1 MAESTQHKLD
11 RVRPPRVQITYDVE
25 IGNAIEKKE
34 LPLVVG
40 ILADLSG
47 KPDTPPA
54 KLVERRFVDI
64 DRDNFN
70 EILSSISP
78 RATLQVD
85 NTISGDDSKLNVELR
100 FNHIED
106 FDPVN
111 LVKQVVPLRRLF
123 EARQRLRDL
132 LTKLDGNDDL
142 DQLLQDVVANTE
154 GLQEIKAARP
164 EAEAAPVPATANPR
178 STSRP
183 DPLPGEAAMPKSSAA
198 EQSGESSTQTLSL
211 LDEIIAKGRMAHD
224 DSQQDYAR
232 DMLAEFATQVLDEGM
247 AVDKD
252 TVAMINDRI
261 SQIDALI
268 SDQLNQIIHH
278 PELQKLEA
286 SWRGLHQLVSNTETS
301 ARLKLRLLN
310 VGKNELQNDLEKA
323 VEFDQ
328 SALFKKIYEEEYG
341 TFGGH
346 PFSLLIGDFTFGRHP
361 QDIGLLE
368 KLSNVA
374 AAAHAPFIAAASPRL
389 FDMNSFTE
397 LAVPRDLTK
406 IFESLELIKWR
417 AFRESEDSRYVSLVL
432 PNFLLR
438 LPYGPETR
446 PVEGMNYVEDVN
458 GTDHSKYLWGNA
470 AWVLAQR
477 ITEAFAKYGWC
488 AAIRGA
494 EGGGA
499 VEGLPAHTFRTSSG
513 DLSLKCPTEVAITDR
528 REKELNDL
536 GFISLCHK
544 KNSDVAVFFG
554 GQTTNKARLYN
565 TNEANAN
572 ARLSAMLPYVLAA
585 SRFAHYL
592 KVIMRDKVGSF
603 MTRDNVQTYL
613 NNWIADY
620 VLIND
625 NAPQEIKAQY
635 PLREAR
641 VDVSEVAGKPG
652 AYRATVFLLPH
663 FQLEE
668 LSASIR
674 LVANLPPPVAA

>member
-164 EAEAAPVPATANPR
+164 EAEAAPAGDSEPR
-178 STSRP
+178 PTSRP

-544 KNSDVAVFFG
+544 KNSDVAVF
-554 GQTTNKARLYN
+554 
-565 TNEANAN
+565 
-572 ARLSAMLPYVLAA
+572 LAA
-585 SRFAHYL
+585 RPPT
-592 KVIMRDKVGSF
+592 RPGSTTP
-603 MTRDNVQTYL
+603 TRPT
-613 NNWIADY
+613 
-620 VLIND
+620 
-625 NAPQEIKAQY
+625 PT
-635 PLREAR
+635 
-641 VDVSEVAGKPG
+641 
-652 AYRATVFLLPH
+652 RACRRCCRTCWRH
-663 FQLEE
+663 R
-668 LSASIR
+668 AS
-674 LVANLPPPVAA
+674 PTT

>member
-1 MAESTQHKLD
+1 
-11 RVRPPRVQITYDVE
+11 
-25 IGNAIEKKE
+25 
-34 LPLVVG
+34 
-40 ILADLSG
+40 
-47 KPDTPPA
+47 
-54 KLVERRFVDI
+54 
-64 DRDNFN
+64 
-70 EILSSISP
+70 
-78 RATLQVD
+78 
-85 NTISGDDSKLNVELR
+85 
-100 FNHIED
+100 
-106 FDPVN
+106 
-111 LVKQVVPLRRLF
+111 
-123 EARQRLRDL
+123 
-132 LTKLDGNDDL
+132 
-142 DQLLQDVVANTE
+142 
-154 GLQEIKAARP
+154 
-164 EAEAAPVPATANPR
+164 
-178 STSRP
+178 
-183 DPLPGEAAMPKSSAA
+183 MPKSSAA

-625 NAPQEIKAQY
+625 NAPQKSRRSTRCARRGWMSARW
-635 PLREAR
+635 PANREPTAPRCSSGRTSSSRNSAR
-641 VDVSEVAGKPG
+641 
-652 AYRATVFLLPH
+652 R
-663 FQLEE
+663 
-668 LSASIR
+668 SAWSPTCR
-674 LVANLPPPVAA
+674 RR

>member
-1 MAESTQHKLD
+1 MATEAGASSEST
-11 RVRPPRVQITYDVE
+11 
-25 IGNAIEKKE
+25 
-34 LPLVVG
+34 
-40 ILADLSG
+40 
-47 KPDTPPA
+47 
-54 KLVERRFVDI
+54 
-64 DRDNFN
+64 
-70 EILSSISP
+70 
-78 RATLQVD
+78 
-85 NTISGDDSKLNVELR
+85 
-100 FNHIED
+100 
-106 FDPVN
+106 
-111 LVKQVVPLRRLF
+111 
-123 EARQRLRDL
+123 
-132 LTKLDGNDDL
+132 
-142 DQLLQDVVANTE
+142 
-154 GLQEIKAARP
+154 
-164 EAEAAPVPATANPR
+164 
-178 STSRP
+178 
-183 DPLPGEAAMPKSSAA
+183 
-198 EQSGESSTQTLSL
+198 TQTLTL
-211 LDEIIAKGRMAHD
+211 LDRIIAEGRMAHD
-224 DSQQDYAR
+224 ESQQDYAR

-261 SQIDALI
+261 SQIDKLI
-268 SDQLNQIIHH
+268 SDQLNEVLHH
-278 PELQKLEA
+278 PDLQKLEA
-286 SWRGLHQLVSNTETS
+286 SWRGLHMLVDQTETS
-301 ARLKLRLLN
+301 SRLKLRLLN
-310 VGKNELQNDLEKA
+310 VTQKELQNDLEKA

-346 PFSLLIGDFTFGRHP
+346 PFSLLVGDYAFGRHP
-361 QDIGLLE
+361 QDVALLE

-374 AAAHAPFIAAASPRL
+374 AAAHAPFIAAANPKL

-397 LAVPRDLTK
+397 LAVPRDLSK

-417 AFRESEDSRYVSLVL
+417 SFRESEDSRYVSLVL

-438 LPYGPETR
+438 LPYGPDTK
-446 PVEGMNYVEDVN
+446 PVEGMDYLEDVN

-470 AWVLAQR
+470 AWLLAAR
-477 ITEAFAKYGWC
+477 ITSAFAKYGWC

-499 VEGLPAHTFRTSSG
+499 VEGLPAHTFRTLSG
-513 DLSLKCPTEVAITDR
+513 DLTLKCPTEVAITDR

-544 KNSDVAVFFG
+544 KNTDMAVFFG
-554 GQTTNKARLYN
+554 GQTTNKAKVYN

-572 ARLSAMLPYVLAA
+572 ARISAMLPYVLAA

-641 VDVSEVAGKPG
+641 VDVSEVPGKPG
-652 AYRATVFLLPH
+652 VYRATVFLRPH

-668 LSASIR
+668 LTASIR
-674 LVANLPPPVAA
+674 LVASLPPPAAA

>member
-1 MAESTQHKLD
+1 MPAAAQNQASE
-11 RVRPPRVQITYDVE
+11 
-25 IGNAIEKKE
+25 NA
-34 LPLVVG
+34 
-40 ILADLSG
+40 
-47 KPDTPPA
+47 
-54 KLVERRFVDI
+54 
-64 DRDNFN
+64 
-70 EILSSISP
+70 
-78 RATLQVD
+78 
-85 NTISGDDSKLNVELR
+85 
-100 FNHIED
+100 
-106 FDPVN
+106 
-111 LVKQVVPLRRLF
+111 
-123 EARQRLRDL
+123 
-132 LTKLDGNDDL
+132 
-142 DQLLQDVVANTE
+142 
-154 GLQEIKAARP
+154 
-164 EAEAAPVPATANPR
+164 
-178 STSRP
+178 
-183 DPLPGEAAMPKSSAA
+183 AA
-198 EQSGESSTQTLSL
+198 ETLSL
-211 LDEIIAKGRMAHD
+211 LDRIIAEGRMAHD

-247 AVDKD
+247 AIDKD

-261 SQIDALI
+261 SKIDELI
-268 SDQLNQIIHH
+268 SAQLNEVLHH
-278 PELQKLEA
+278 PDLQKLEA
-286 SWRGLHQLVSNTETS
+286 SWRGLHMLVQNTETS
-301 ARLKLRLLN
+301 SRLKLRLLN
-310 VGKNELQNDLEKA
+310 VTQKELQNDLEKA

-346 PFSLLIGDFTFGRHP
+346 PFSLLVGDYTFGRHP
-361 QDIGLLE
+361 QDVGLLE

-397 LAVPRDLTK
+397 LAVPRDLSK
-406 IFESLELIKWR
+406 VFESQELIKWR
-417 AFRESEDSRYVSLVL
+417 SFRESEDSRYVSLVL
-432 PNFLLR
+432 PHFLLR
-438 LPYGPETR
+438 LPYGPDTS
-446 PVEGMNYVEDVN
+446 PVEGINYVEDTN

-470 AWVLAQR
+470 AWALSQR

-536 GFISLCHK
+536 GFIALCHK
-544 KNSDVAVFFG
+544 KNSDIAVFFG
-554 GQTTNKARLYN
+554 GQTTNKSKVYN

-572 ARLSAMLPYVLAA
+572 ARISAMLPYVLAA

-641 VDVSEVAGKPG
+641 VDVTEVAGKPG
-652 AYRATVFLLPH
+652 AYRATVFLRPH

-668 LSASIR
+668 LTASIR
-674 LVANLPPPVAA
+674 LVATLPPPVAA

>member
-1 MAESTQHKLD
+1 MPAAAQNQASE
-11 RVRPPRVQITYDVE
+11 
-25 IGNAIEKKE
+25 NA
-34 LPLVVG
+34 
-40 ILADLSG
+40 
-47 KPDTPPA
+47 
-54 KLVERRFVDI
+54 
-64 DRDNFN
+64 
-70 EILSSISP
+70 
-78 RATLQVD
+78 
-85 NTISGDDSKLNVELR
+85 
-100 FNHIED
+100 
-106 FDPVN
+106 
-111 LVKQVVPLRRLF
+111 
-123 EARQRLRDL
+123 
-132 LTKLDGNDDL
+132 
-142 DQLLQDVVANTE
+142 
-154 GLQEIKAARP
+154 
-164 EAEAAPVPATANPR
+164 
-178 STSRP
+178 
-183 DPLPGEAAMPKSSAA
+183 AA
-198 EQSGESSTQTLSL
+198 ETLSL
-211 LDEIIAKGRMAHD
+211 LDRIIAEGRMAHD

-232 DMLAEFATQVLDEGM
+232 DMLAEFATQILDEGM
-247 AVDKD
+247 AIDKD

-261 SQIDALI
+261 SKIDELI
-268 SDQLNQIIHH
+268 SAQLNEVLHH
-278 PELQKLEA
+278 PDLQKLEA
-286 SWRGLHQLVSNTETS
+286 SWRGLHMLVQNTETS
-301 ARLKLRLLN
+301 TRLKLRLLN
-310 VGKNELQNDLEKA
+310 VTQKELQNDLEKA

-346 PFSLLIGDFTFGRHP
+346 PFSLLVGDYTFGRHP

-397 LAVPRDLTK
+397 LAVPRDLSK
-406 IFESLELIKWR
+406 VFESQELIKWR
-417 AFRESEDSRYVSLVL
+417 SFRESEDSRYVSLVL
-432 PNFLLR
+432 PHFLLR
-438 LPYGPETR
+438 LPYGPDTS
-446 PVEGMNYVEDVN
+446 PVEGINYVEDTN

-470 AWVLAQR
+470 AWALSQR

-536 GFISLCHK
+536 GFIALCHK
-544 KNSDVAVFFG
+544 KNSDIAVFFG
-554 GQTTNKARLYN
+554 GQTTNKSKVYN

-572 ARLSAMLPYVLAA
+572 ARISAMLPYVLAA

-641 VDVSEVAGKPG
+641 VDVTEVAGKPG
-652 AYRATVFLLPH
+652 AYRATVFLRPH

-668 LSASIR
+668 LTASIR
-674 LVANLPPPVAA
+674 LVATLPPPVAA

>member
-1 MAESTQHKLD
+1 M
-11 RVRPPRVQITYDVE
+11 
-25 IGNAIEKKE
+25 
-34 LPLVVG
+34 
-40 ILADLSG
+40 
-47 KPDTPPA
+47 
-54 KLVERRFVDI
+54 
-64 DRDNFN
+64 
-70 EILSSISP
+70 
-78 RATLQVD
+78 
-85 NTISGDDSKLNVELR
+85 
-100 FNHIED
+100 
-106 FDPVN
+106 
-111 LVKQVVPLRRLF
+111 KQVVPLRRLF

-164 EAEAAPVPATANPR
+164 EAEAAPAGDSEPR
-178 STSRP
+178 PTSRP

-406 IFESLELIKWR
+406 IFESLEPIKWR

-499 VEGLPAHTFRTSSG
+499 VEGLPAHTFRTRLRRPVAEVPDRGG
-513 DLSLKCPTEVAITDR
+513 DHRPPREGTQRSRLHFPVPQEEQRRGGVLRRPDHQQGQALQHQRGQRQRAPVGDAAVRAGGIALRPLPEGDHARQGRQLHDPRQRADLPEQLDR
-528 REKELNDL
+528 RLRADQRQRTAGNQGAVPAARGAGGCQRGGRQTGGL
-536 GFISLCHK
+536 PRHGVPPAALPGSR
-544 KNSDVAVFFG
+544 NS
-554 GQTTNKARLYN
+554 AR
-565 TNEANAN
+565 
-572 ARLSAMLPYVLAA
+572 RSAWSPTC
-585 SRFAHYL
+585 R
-592 KVIMRDKVGSF
+592 R
-603 MTRDNVQTYL
+603 R
-613 NNWIADY
+613 
-620 VLIND
+620 
-625 NAPQEIKAQY
+625 
-635 PLREAR
+635 
-641 VDVSEVAGKPG
+641 
-652 AYRATVFLLPH
+652 
-663 FQLEE
+663 
-668 LSASIR
+668 
-674 LVANLPPPVAA
+674 

>member
-1 MAESTQHKLD
+1 M
-11 RVRPPRVQITYDVE
+11 QITYDVE

-164 EAEAAPVPATANPR
+164 EAEAAPAGDSEPR
-178 STSRP
+178 PTSRP

-361 QDIGLLE
+361 QDIALLE

-652 AYRATVFLLPH
+652 PTAPRCSSGRTSSSRN
-663 FQLEE
+663 
-668 LSASIR
+668 SARRSAWSPTCR
-674 LVANLPPPVAA
+674 RR